1 MVSDFENDI
10 GNHMIA
16 KELSLRLKT
25 ILNEKMDGYTHR
37 ADCYFSKN
45 EEHEAN
51 SLNVISHNGKCFRVS
66 IRIQKM
72 NSRLVRRLVNKTEDC
87 ENYKAFS
94 ILTHTLKKFVSSNK

>member
-16 KELSLRLKT
+16 EELSLRLKT
-25 ILNEKMDGYTHR
+25 IINDKMDGYTHR

-51 SLNVISHNGKCFRVS
+51 SQNVISHNGKCFRVS

-72 NSRLVRRLVNKTEDC
+72 NSRLVRRLANNKEDC

-94 ILTHTLKKFVSSNK
+94 LLSYALKKIVASNK